1 MGWIDITVFALYLG
15 AVIFNGIR
23 ASKHVNKIED
33 FATGGKSYSSLMVF
47 ATLSAAFLGGGFTA
61 GLAEKTFLYGLAYA
75 IGLWGFSLKEL
86 LIAKYVAPHME
97 RFRSACSVGDIM
109 GQMYG
114 EKAKIF
120 TGFASFLVCS
130 GIIGAQ
136 FAALGN
142 FAHTLL
148 GIDHG
153 LAIVIGSMIIMAYT
167 GLGGM
172 RAVVS
177 NDSLH
182 FCVMMVALPV
192 ILVLGINHIG
202 GIDQFSDVVSQNC
215 IKDISWSVIALVF
228 LSFFFG
234 ETLVPPYVQR
244 LLIGKDIKSTIKG
257 NWWSG
262 ILSIPFFLMI
272 GCIGLVAFKINP
284 DLASSAAL
292 PFVILKTMPLGLK
305 GLAIA
310 GMIAIVMSSAD
321 SFLNAAAVAVSHDVI
336 HPLFGNKVESKK
348 LIVSRIATY
357 AIALAGIAFA
367 LHSTSSIDLLMQSY
381 VFWTPI
387 IIVPFVA
394 GVIGFER
401 PSSSFWLSSIA
412 GVVTVTTLKYF
423 NTGHSQF
430 FEVSIWGVLA
440 NAVVFFSLTKKI
452 DFSMTSVVIKK
463 EDNFNRADFSGT
475 LTELTLKMNAK
486 SDLRE

>member
-1 MGWIDITVFALYLG
+1 MQNLSNYFITSMSWFDITVFAIYLS
-15 AVIFNGIR
+15 AVVYNGIR

-33 FATGGKSYSSLMVF
+33 FATGSKSYSSIMVF

-61 GLAEKTFLYGLAYA
+61 GLAEKTYLFGLAYVV
-75 IGLWGFSLKEL
+75 GLWGFSLKEL
-86 LIAKYVAPHME
+86 LIAKYIAPKME
-97 RFRSACSVGDIM
+97 RFHSACSVGDIM
-109 GQMYG
+109 GQIYG
-114 EKAKIF
+114 DNAKIF
-120 TGFASFLVCS
+120 TGIASFLVCS

-136 FAALGN
+136 FTALGN
-142 FAHTLL
+142 FAHILL
-148 GIDHG
+148 GVDHT
-153 LAIVIGSMIIMAYT
+153 LAIVIGAMIIMVYT

-182 FCVMMVALPV
+182 FCVMMLALPV
-192 ILVLGINHIG
+192 VLALGISHIG
-202 GIDQFSDVVSQNC
+202 GVEKFSDVVAENY
-215 IKDISWSVIALVF
+215 IKDISWSVVALVF

-244 LLIGKDIKSTIKG
+244 LLIGKDNQSTIKG

-262 ILSIPFFLMI
+262 ILSIPFFLMM
-272 GCIGLVAFKINP
+272 GCIGLVAFTINP
-284 DLASSAAL
+284 DLTASAAL
-292 PFVILKTMPLGLK
+292 PFVILKTMPIGLK

-336 HPLFGNKVESKK
+336 HPLLGKAAENKK

-357 AIALAGIAFA
+357 AIALAGIAFS
-367 LHSTSSIDLLMQSY
+367 LHFTSSIDLLLQSY

-394 GVIGFER
+394 GVMGVER
-401 PSSSFWLSSIA
+401 PASSFWLSAIA
-412 GVVTVTTLKYF
+412 GVITVTTLQAL
-423 NTGHSQF
+423 NTGHNQF

-440 NAVVFFSLTKKI
+440 NAVVFFSTKNPVRLSLPMALIRK
-452 DFSMTSVVIKK
+452 
-463 EDNFNRADFSGT
+463 
-475 LTELTLKMNAK
+475 
-486 SDLRE
+486 